1 LEIIMTGGSTPQFEI
16 PTDMRKMIDRC
27 VEQVRTGI
35 SSYLQLLQRAVPG
48 NVMGGS
54 ELTNKVLNY
63 AERNLARA
71 FEFAGKL
78 AQVRDVQTLA
88 RVQVEFIQ
96 EQIQAIT
103 EQTKDLSE
111 GMTTALTDSMK
122 TTPKG
127 GLSS

>member
-35 SSYLQLLQRAVPG
+35 SNYLQLLQRAVPG

>member
-1 LEIIMTGGSTPQFEI
+1 MTGGTTPQFEI
-16 PTDMRKMIDRC
+16 PTDMRKMIEQS

-35 SSYLQLLQRAVPG
+35 TNYLQFLQRAVPG

-54 ELTNKVLNY
+54 ELSNKVLNY

-88 RVQVEFIQ
+88 SLQMEFIQ
-96 EQIQAIT
+96 AQMQAMT
-103 EQTKDLSE
+103 EQTKELSE
-111 GMTTALTDSMK
+111 AMTKALTDSMK

-127 GLSS
+127 GPSS